1 MFNQKE
7 GYINTLFFKNNMV
20 RSQLKIEGMH
30 CKSCEVLLKD
40 SLEEIPDVKVLKADH
55 KKGFLEVEH
64 PKEKI
69 EQIKSLIKKEG
80 YSVKK

>member
-1 MFNQKE
+1 MIKSKLNVK
-7 GYINTLFFKNNMV
+7 
-20 RSQLKIEGMH
+20 GMH

-40 SLEEIPDVKVLKADH
+40 SLEEIPDVQVLKADH
-55 KKGFLEVEH
+55 KKGLLEVEH

-69 EQIKSLIKKEG
+69 QQIKDLIKKEG

>member
-1 MFNQKE
+1 MIKSKLNVK
-7 GYINTLFFKNNMV
+7 
-20 RSQLKIEGMH
+20 GMH

-40 SLEEIPDVKVLKADH
+40 SLEEIPDVQVLKADH

-69 EQIKSLIKKEG
+69 QQIKDLIKKEG